1 MKVSVLLLCL
11 AVLLAVLLPETSG
24 GRLSKRRNGRRSNG
38 NKGRF
43 QNLKRKL
50 ARRGRQDEDAPE
62 EAVNDL
68 DEAAADDGSGSGE
81 ELPNGCDPNTN
92 IGGFLVF
99 KGVKIWCGEQGIT
112 DFGPCGGLPVDGS
125 GEASDVEGEEVEA
138 PEEEEVVR
146 RGRKAKRGG
155 PRRGKQNKARKGKKA
170 GKANN
175 KRQGRR
181 RQANNRKGKKA
192 GPRRGK
198 QNKARKGKKAG
209 KANNK

>member
-1 MKVSVLLLCL
+1 MRVSVLLLCL

-62 EAVNDL
+62 EAINDL

-112 DFGPCGGLPVDGS
+112 DFGPYGGLPVDGS

-146 RGRKAKRGG
+146 RGRKAN
-155 PRRGKQNKARKGKKA
+155 RRGRKGKKA

-181 RQANNRKGKKA
+181 RQANNR
-192 GPRRGK
+192 RG
-198 QNKARKGKKAG
+198 
-209 KANNK
+209 

>member
-24 GRLSKRRNGRRSNG
+24 GRLTKRRNGRRSND
-38 NKGRF
+38 NKARF
-43 QNLKRKL
+43 QGNLKRKL

-112 DFGPCGGLPVDGS
+112 DFGPYGGLPVDGS

-146 RGRKAKRGG
+146 RGRKANRRGRKGKKAG

-181 RQANNRKGKKA
+181 RQANNR
-192 GPRRGK
+192 RG
-198 QNKARKGKKAG
+198 
-209 KANNK
+209 

>member
-24 GRLSKRRNGRRSNG
+24 GRLSKRRNGRRSNNG

-43 QNLKRKL
+43 QGNLKRKL

-112 DFGPCGGLPVDGS
+112 DFGPYGGLPVDGS

-146 RGRKAKRGG
+146 RGRKANRRGRKG
-155 PRRGKQNKARKGKKA
+155 KKAARRGKQNKGRKGKKA

-181 RQANNRKGKKA
+181 RQANNR
-192 GPRRGK
+192 RG
-198 QNKARKGKKAG
+198 
-209 KANNK
+209 

>member
-24 GRLSKRRNGRRSNG
+24 GRLSKRRNGRRSNNG

-43 QNLKRKL
+43 QGNLKRKL

-112 DFGPCGGLPVDGS
+112 DFGPYGGLPVDGS

-146 RGRKAKRGG
+146 RGRKANRRGRKG
-155 PRRGKQNKARKGKKA
+155 KKAGSRRGKQNKGRKGKKA

-181 RQANNRKGKKA
+181 RQANNR
-192 GPRRGK
+192 RG
-198 QNKARKGKKAG
+198 
-209 KANNK
+209 

>member
-24 GRLSKRRNGRRSNG
+24 GRLTKRRSGRRSNNG

-43 QNLKRKL
+43 QGNLKRKL

-112 DFGPCGGLPVDGS
+112 DFGPYGGLPVDGS

-146 RGRKAKRGG
+146 RGRKANRRGRKGKKAG
-155 PRRGKQNKARKGKKA
+155 PRRGKQNKGRKGKKA

-181 RQANNRKGKKA
+181 RQANNR
-192 GPRRGK
+192 RG
-198 QNKARKGKKAG
+198 
-209 KANNK
+209 

>member
-1 MKVSVLLLCL
+1 MIHFVQMKVSVLLLCL

-43 QNLKRKL
+43 QGNLKRKL

-112 DFGPCGGLPVDGS
+112 DFGPYGGLPVDGS

-146 RGRKAKRGG
+146 RGRKANRRGRKGKKAG

-181 RQANNRKGKKA
+181 RQANNR
-192 GPRRGK
+192 RG
-198 QNKARKGKKAG
+198 
-209 KANNK
+209 

>member
-112 DFGPCGGLPVDGS
+112 DFGPYGGLPVDGS

-146 RGRKAKRGG
+146 RGRKANRRGRKG
-155 PRRGKQNKARKGKKA
+155 KKAGQRRGKQNKARKGKKA

-181 RQANNRKGKKA
+181 RQANNR
-192 GPRRGK
+192 RG
-198 QNKARKGKKAG
+198 
-209 KANNK
+209 

>member
-24 GRLSKRRNGRRSNG
+24 GRLSKRRNGRRSNNG

-43 QNLKRKL
+43 QGNLKRKL

-112 DFGPCGGLPVDGS
+112 DFGPYGGLPVDGS

-146 RGRKAKRGG
+146 RGRKANRRGRKGKKAG
-155 PRRGKQNKARKGKKA
+155 PRRGKQNKGRKGKKA

-181 RQANNRKGKKA
+181 RQANNR
-192 GPRRGK
+192 RG
-198 QNKARKGKKAG
+198 
-209 KANNK
+209 

>member
-1 MKVSVLLLCL
+1 MGVLRWLSWHKHTDKMKVSVLLLCL

-38 NKGRF
+38 NKARF
-43 QNLKRKL
+43 QGNLKRKL

-112 DFGPCGGLPVDGS
+112 DFGPYGGLPVDGS
-125 GEASDVEGEEVEA
+125 GEASDVEGEEEEA
-138 PEEEEVVR
+138 VR
-146 RGRKAKRGG
+146 RGRKAN
-155 PRRGKQNKARKGKKA
+155 RRGRKGKKA

-181 RQANNRKGKKA
+181 R
-192 GPRRGK
+192 
-198 QNKARKGKKAG
+198 
-209 KANNK
+209 

>member
-1 MKVSVLLLCL
+1 MRVSVLLLCL
-11 AVLLAVLLPETSG
+11 AVLLAALLPETSG
-24 GRLSKRRNGRRSNG
+24 GVSRRRGGGGRRARG
-38 NKGRF
+38 GKGRSLP
-43 QNLKRKL
+43 NLRRKL
-50 ARRGRQDEDAPE
+50 ARRGRQDPDAPE

-68 DEAAADDGSGSGE
+68 DEAAADDGGSGSGE

-112 DFGPCGGLPVDGS
+112 DFGPYGGLPVEGS

-146 RGRKAKRGG
+146 RGRKANRRGRKG
-155 PRRGKQNKARKGKKA
+155 KKAARRGKQNKARKGKKA

-181 RQANNRKGKKA
+181 RQANNR
-192 GPRRGK
+192 RG
-198 QNKARKGKKAG
+198 
-209 KANNK
+209 

>member
-1 MKVSVLLLCL
+1 MGVLRWLSWHKHTDKMKVSVLLLCL

-38 NKGRF
+38 NKARF
-43 QNLKRKL
+43 QGNLKRKL

-62 EAVNDL
+62 EALNDL

-112 DFGPCGGLPVDGS
+112 DFGPYGGLPVDGS

-146 RGRKAKRGG
+146 RGRKA
-155 PRRGKQNKARKGKKA
+155 NRKGKKA

-181 RQANNRKGKKA
+181 RQANNR
-192 GPRRGK
+192 RG
-198 QNKARKGKKAG
+198 
-209 KANNK
+209 

>member
-24 GRLSKRRNGRRSNG
+24 GRLSKRRNGRRSNNG
-38 NKGRF
+38 NKARF
-43 QNLKRKL
+43 QGNLKRKL

-112 DFGPCGGLPVDGS
+112 DFGPYGGLPVDGS

-146 RGRKAKRGG
+146 RGRKANRRGRKGKKAG
-155 PRRGKQNKARKGKKA
+155 PRRGKQNKGRKGKKA

-181 RQANNRKGKKA
+181 RQANNR
-192 GPRRGK
+192 RG
-198 QNKARKGKKAG
+198 
-209 KANNK
+209 

>member
-1 MKVSVLLLCL
+1 MATRRVLQWLSWHKHTDKMKVSVLLLCL

-112 DFGPCGGLPVDGS
+112 DFGPYGGLPVDGS

-146 RGRKAKRGG
+146 RGRKANRRGRKGKKAG

-181 RQANNRKGKKA
+181 RQANNR
-192 GPRRGK
+192 RG
-198 QNKARKGKKAG
+198 
-209 KANNK
+209 

>member
-24 GRLSKRRNGRRSNG
+24 GRLSKRRKGKRSNNN

-43 QNLKRKL
+43 QGNLKRKL

-112 DFGPCGGLPVDGS
+112 DFGPYGGLPVDGS
-125 GEASDVEGEEVEA
+125 GEASEEVEA

-146 RGRKAKRGG
+146 RGRKANRRGRKGKKAG
-155 PRRGKQNKARKGKKA
+155 PRRGKQNKGRKGKKA

-181 RQANNRKGKKA
+181 RQANNR
-192 GPRRGK
+192 RG
-198 QNKARKGKKAG
+198 
-209 KANNK
+209 

>member
-1 MKVSVLLLCL
+1 MSVLLLCL

-62 EAVNDL
+62 EAINDL

-112 DFGPCGGLPVDGS
+112 DFGPYGGLPVEDGS

-138 PEEEEVVR
+138 PEEEVVR
-146 RGRKAKRGG
+146 RGRKARRGRKG
-155 PRRGKQNKARKGKKA
+155 NKKAARRGKQAKGKKGRKGRKATQKKA
-170 GKANN
+170 G
-175 KRQGRR
+175 RGRGG
-181 RQANNRKGKKA
+181 QANNR
-192 GPRRGK
+192 RG
-198 QNKARKGKKAG
+198 
-209 KANNK
+209 